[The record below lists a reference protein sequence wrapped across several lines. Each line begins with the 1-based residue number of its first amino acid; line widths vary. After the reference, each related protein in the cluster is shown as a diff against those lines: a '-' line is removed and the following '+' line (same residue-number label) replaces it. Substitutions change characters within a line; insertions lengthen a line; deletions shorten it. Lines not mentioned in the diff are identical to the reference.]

1 MSRYKELF
9 IKSAEELTESSHKRK
24 LKGSCAVLSKKE
36 FDTWRDEHEAHI
48 VGNIRKRHLRFK
60 EKSGRQKLRE
70 KKIAKAVL
78 CEGDDEKYYDVKENR
93 SAHTYGYAWIGG
105 DDFLRVTTLNP
116 LFIVLAIL
124 LAAIII
130 GASFFVPRYMSIKAL
145 PVEGEKIIEEVKESG
160 YKVLYVD
167 INGYDGSEIK
177 LSPKHRTLELLHLDT
192 ENNKNFLLAY
202 KIYNGDE
209 LIFQTYNEKTKQVS
223 LIKAGY
229 SIQAD
234 VYDKLP
240 LGRSKLKYE
249 ITAYTADKFQKGNT
263 FYQTVSV
270 IKTN

>member
-1 MSRYKELF
+1 M
-9 IKSAEELTESSHKRK
+9 
-24 LKGSCAVLSKKE
+24 
-36 FDTWRDEHEAHI
+36 
-48 VGNIRKRHLRFK
+48 
-60 EKSGRQKLRE
+60 
-70 KKIAKAVL
+70 
-78 CEGDDEKYYDVKENR
+78 
-93 SAHTYGYAWIGG
+93 
-105 DDFLRVTTLNP
+105 
-116 LFIVLAIL
+116 
-124 LAAIII
+124 
-130 GASFFVPRYMSIKAL
+130 

>member
-9 IKSAEELTESSHKRK
+9 IKNAEELTESSHKRK
-24 LKGSCAVLSKKE
+24 LKGDCTVLSKKE
-36 FDTWRDEHEAHI
+36 FDTWRDENDAHI
-48 VGNIRKRHLRFK
+48 VGNIRKRQLRFK

-105 DDFLRVTTLNP
+105 NDFLRVTTLNP
-116 LFIVLAIL
+116 LFFIL
-124 LAAIII
+124 LGLLALLLAL
-130 GASFFVPRYMSIKAL
+130 GSWLVPQYMSIKAL
-145 PVEGEKIIEEVKESG
+145 PVEGEKIIEEVKDTG

-192 ENNKNFLLAY
+192 ENNKDFLLAY
-202 KIYNGDE
+202 KIYCGDK

-223 LIKAGY
+223 LIKPGY

-240 LGRSKLKYE
+240 SGRSKLKYE

-270 IKTN
+270 IKN

>member
-9 IKSAEELTESSHKRK
+9 IKNAEELTESSHKRK
-24 LKGSCAVLSKKE
+24 LRGNCAVLSKKE
-36 FDTWRDEHEAHI
+36 FDTWRDENDAHV
-48 VGNIRKRHLRFK
+48 VGNIRKRQLRFK

-105 DDFLRVTTLNP
+105 NDFLRVTTLNP
-116 LFIVLAIL
+116 LFFIL
-124 LAAIII
+124 LGLLALLLAL
-130 GASFFVPRYMSIKAL
+130 GSWLVPQYMSIKAL
-145 PVEGEKIIEEVKESG
+145 PVEGEKIIEEVKDTG

-192 ENNKNFLLAY
+192 ENNKDFLLAY
-202 KIYNGDE
+202 KIYCGDK

-223 LIKAGY
+223 LIKPGY

-240 LGRSKLKYE
+240 SGRSKLKYE
-249 ITAYTADKFQKGNT
+249 ITAYTADKFQRGNT

-270 IKTN
+270 IKN

>member
-9 IKSAEELTESSHKRK
+9 IKNAEELTENSHKRK
-24 LKGSCAVLSKKE
+24 LKGNCAVLSKKE
-36 FDTWRDEHEAHI
+36 FDTWRDENEAHV
-48 VGNIRKRHLRFK
+48 VGNIRKRQLRFK

-116 LFIVLAIL
+116 LFFIILGL
-124 LAAIII
+124 LALLLAL
-130 GASFFVPRYMSIKAL
+130 GSWLVPQYMSIKTL
-145 PVEGEKIIEEVKESG
+145 PVEGEKIIEEVKDTG

-192 ENNKNFLLAY
+192 ENGLCFDA
-202 KIYNGDE
+202 
-209 LIFQTYNEKTKQVS
+209 IFYV
-223 LIKAGY
+223 
-229 SIQAD
+229 
-234 VYDKLP
+234 
-240 LGRSKLKYE
+240 
-249 ITAYTADKFQKGNT
+249 
-263 FYQTVSV
+263 
-270 IKTN
+270 